1 MQIRTTLLVLT
12 LIGAISSALV
22 VWYIAEEK
30 AMVQTE
36 ADANLRWE
44 IYSDAWGRMLED
56 ENSKLSDFGIEGTRA
71 DFWRPENAQ
80 PLNFSRSTNRSN
92 YFTDYSSSTTGQIEN
107 PMFKA
112 LIDGKVKEEA
122 DRYLTIFFGPALQRG
137 QLLFFSI
144 IDANSLEQVTCRK
157 SLFSRKYNP
166 CSTIFETEFIDVG
179 SRLEL
184 YEEVISSGVAWGGY
198 MVHNTPTESHH
209 NLVSAFPLNAG
220 QETRFIVIVGKSLDP
235 LVKKFT
241 DEMNIEASV
250 YDSTRE
256 LGFYKETLDEA
267 IVEHLVEGEVSK
279 HQILSGSNLSLMKIA
294 LDNAER
300 PGLWLT
306 LYRDVSDLLIEQN
319 NYTVRMIGITS
330 STVALILLLI
340 FFVQRSILSGLRSA
354 IFVLNELTQGNTD
367 VAIRRSSSIWNSDND
382 EVGKLVSALSDYKE
396 RLAELA
402 QIRERQSVQRRKRD
416 DLIIQK
422 MVGLSD
428 QLDGEARE
436 LILADI
442 DRVQAMSGKADSHE
456 DSDEKDAELISVAF
470 ERMSDQVN
478 ALIEARTRE
487 LEVARDDAKEANLAK
502 SKFLANMSHELR
514 TPLNA
519 IIGFSELLIDDVKEE
534 GMDHMLD
541 DLNKITNS
549 GVHLLTLINDI
560 LDLSKIEA
568 GKMELFVSDFEVDPI
583 IQIMKSMGQP
593 LAAKTRTSLEI
604 NAPKDIGMMRGD
616 ETRLRQCLL
625 NLLSN
630 SCKFTEDGVVTLSVN
645 VMQLAGAEWLNF
657 EVADTGI
664 GMNEEQLTKVFEEF
678 TQAEDDT
685 TSKFGGTGLGLPITK
700 QLVEMMG
707 GTISAE
713 SVPGSGSTFR
723 IRVPR
728 YYVEAIISEDLELSE
743 RAGEAGGL
751 NVLVIDDDS
760 QVHEL
765 ISRTFPD
772 DYNLLFAN
780 SGEQGLSMVREYRP
794 DLVLLD
800 ILMPDRDGW
809 SVLSEIKSDSSISEI
824 PVIIISS
831 VEKDLKTSALGANAH
846 ITKPLEKKV
855 LLEEIESIFHGNASG
870 RLALVVDDDPDA
882 RELVSRALSSV
893 GMKVQTAVNG
903 AEALKQVSDELH
915 LIILD
920 LSMPVMDGF
929 EFLNEFNQLELS
941 PRPQVVIFSGMSLDD
956 SLKETLSD
964 VHAGVIDKNEK
975 GIGQKIRQLA
985 KELSSDKK

>member
-56 ENSKLSDFGIEGTRA
+56 ENSKLSDFGIDGTRA

-112 LIDGKVKEEA
+112 LIDGRVKEEA

-144 IDANSLEQVTCRK
+144 IDAKSLEQVTCRK
-157 SLFSRKYNP
+157 SLFSRNYNP

-179 SRLEL
+179 SRIEL
-184 YEEVISSGVAWGGY
+184 YEEVISGGVAWGGY
-198 MVHNTPTESHH
+198 MVHSTPSESHH
-209 NLVSAFPLNAG
+209 NLVSAFPLNTG
-220 QETRFIVIVGKSLDP
+220 QETRFIVVVGKSLDP
-235 LVKKFT
+235 LVKTFT
-241 DEMNIEASV
+241 EEMNIEAGV
-250 YDSTRE
+250 FDSTRDA
-256 LGFYKETLDEA
+256 GFYEGSLDQA
-267 IVEHLVEGEVSK
+267 IVQHLAEGDFSK
-279 HQILSGSNLSLMKIA
+279 HEILGESNLSLMKIP
-294 LDNAER
+294 LDRAEK

-306 LYRDVSDLLIEQN
+306 LYRDVSELLIEQD

-330 STVALILLLI
+330 GTVALILLLI
-340 FFVQRSILSGLRSA
+340 FFVQRSILSGLGSA
-354 IFVLNELTQGNTD
+354 IFVLNELTQGNTG
-367 VAIRRSSSIWNSDND
+367 VEIRRTSSFWNSDND
-382 EVGKLVSALSDYKE
+382 EVGKLVSALNDYKE
-396 RLAELA
+396 RLGELA

-416 DLIIQK
+416 ELIIQK

-442 DRVQAMSGKADSHE
+442 DRVQAMSGSADASD

-478 ALIEARTRE
+478 ALIEARTKE

-534 GMDHMLD
+534 EGMDHMLE
-541 DLNKITNS
+541 DLNKITSS

-568 GKMELFVSDFEVDPI
+568 GKMDLFISDFEISPI
-583 IQIMKSMGQP
+583 MQVMKSMGQP
-593 LAAKTRTSLEI
+593 LADKTRTALEI
-604 NAPKDIGMMRGD
+604 NAPKDLGMMHGD

-630 SCKFTEDGVVTLSVN
+630 ACKFTEDGVVTLSAN

-664 GMNEEQLTKVFEEF
+664 GMNEDQLKKVFEEF

-707 GTISAE
+707 GTIVAE

-728 YYVEAIISEDLELSE
+728 DYVEEINAEDTELSE
-743 RAGEAGGL
+743 RMGKDGEL
-751 NVLVIDDDS
+751 QVLVIDDDP

-765 ISRTFPD
+765 IARNFPG
-772 DYNLLFAN
+772 DYNLLFASN
-780 SGEQGLSMVREYRP
+780 AEQGLSLLREHHP

-809 SVLSEIKSDSSISEI
+809 SVLSEIKADSSISET

-831 VEKDLKTSALGANAH
+831 IEKDLKTSALGANAH
-846 ITKPLEKKV
+846 ITKPIERKV
-855 LLEEIESIFHGNASG
+855 LLDEIESIFHGETSG

-882 RELVSRALSSV
+882 RELVSRALVSV
-893 GMKVQTAVNG
+893 GIEVRTAENG
-903 AEALKQVSDELH
+903 AEALKKVSDELH
-915 LIILD
+915 LIVLD

-929 EFLNEFNQLELS
+929 EFLTEFNQMDLS
-941 PRPQVVIFSGMSLDD
+941 PRPQVIIFSGMSLDD
-956 SLKETLSD
+956 SLKEALSD

-975 GIGQKIRQLA
+975 GLGQKIRQLA
-985 KELSSDKK
+985 KELSSA